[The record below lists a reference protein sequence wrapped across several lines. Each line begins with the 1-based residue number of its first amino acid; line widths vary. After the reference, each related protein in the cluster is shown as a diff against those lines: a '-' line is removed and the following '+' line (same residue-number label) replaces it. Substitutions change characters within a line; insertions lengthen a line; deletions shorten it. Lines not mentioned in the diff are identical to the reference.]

1 MLTRT
6 NRPNTSLS
14 AFVVPGCAILT
25 PSAVHLS
32 ARVPCH
38 LLHFCCL
45 RLWGKNKS
53 IVFIFFLS
61 LPTLHQ
67 MDKHKG
73 TCCVAQHNTHAALC
87 GLCRRHPWTL
97 SKFSQPVRSVLTSEV
112 EKKKEKVKNHNKK
125 WCILH
130 PRGWVYGECGNTR
143 MLSAALGLP
152 FIFLFLPGENSKLT
166 VGMLW
171 MVGRCMSE
179 PLAVFSMPY
188 IECRCVMN
196 VSICTS
202 GMQTSVLR
210 NLHCERTA
218 AALLRTL
225 LRPCF
230 A

>member
-112 EKKKEKVKNHNKK
+112 EKKKRKGEKSQQKMVHPASTWLGLRRMRKHENVVCCSWASFYFFIFARWELKIDGWHAVNG
-125 WCILH
+125 WALH
-130 PRGWVYGECGNTR
+130 VR
-143 MLSAALGLP
+143 ALGG
-152 FIFLFLPGENSKLT
+152 F
-166 VGMLW
+166 
-171 MVGRCMSE
+171 
-179 PLAVFSMPY
+179 
-188 IECRCVMN
+188 
-196 VSICTS
+196 
-202 GMQTSVLR
+202 
-210 NLHCERTA
+210 
-218 AALLRTL
+218 
-225 LRPCF
+225 
-230 A
+230 